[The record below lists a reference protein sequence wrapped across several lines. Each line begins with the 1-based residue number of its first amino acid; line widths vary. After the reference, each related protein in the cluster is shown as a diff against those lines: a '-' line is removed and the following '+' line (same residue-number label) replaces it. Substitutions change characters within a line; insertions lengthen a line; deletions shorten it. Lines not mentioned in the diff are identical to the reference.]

1 MNNYIEKNNMNLEKF
16 NSSSINKDEAS
27 LNANNSL
34 LSFQDINQEKYIENS
49 EMINYN
55 TLKDIINKDLEK
67 CVCKIKI
74 DLNYNYY
81 KLGTGFFFFL

>member
-55 TLKDIINKDLEK
+55 TLKDIINKDLE
-67 CVCKIKI
+67 
-74 DLNYNYY
+74 
-81 KLGTGFFFFL
+81 

>member
-1 MNNYIEKNNMNLEKF
+1 MNKYIENNMNLEKF

-55 TLKDIINKDLEK
+55 TLKEIINKDLE
-67 CVCKIKI
+67 
-74 DLNYNYY
+74 
-81 KLGTGFFFFL
+81 